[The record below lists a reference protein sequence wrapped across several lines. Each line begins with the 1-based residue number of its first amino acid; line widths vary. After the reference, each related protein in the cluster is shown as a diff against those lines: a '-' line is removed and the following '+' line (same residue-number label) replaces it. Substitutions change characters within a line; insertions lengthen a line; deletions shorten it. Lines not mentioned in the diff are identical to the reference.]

1 MNHVREFHPISDE
14 KHRHVVTHKVKVTLS
29 GVELDS
35 KTTWIP
41 QGLRASTLMHN
52 GGEPNNN
59 RGLNP
64 RSPEKISTCKV
75 RYIVSYFKETLGTGS
90 SSMNNTFRDTFPVEL
105 SKLFNQMIVLKED
118 GSSLADGEGGVVVP
132 DGGAG
137 VGGPEAG
144 VVPTGGAVPVRIHG
158 WATGIAAGIGPWS
171 CVAWGKGAMVVGD
184 KDEEWQEEE
193 ELVSTFNAFWLH
205 VNLSGAAL
213 ISITT
218 YVLTKVT
225 SSAV

>member
-14 KHRHVVTHKVKVTLS
+14 KDRHVVTHKVKVTLS

-52 GGEPNNN
+52 CGEPNNN

-75 RYIVSYFKETLGTGS
+75 RNIVCYFKETLGTGS
-90 SSMNNTFRDTFPVEL
+90 PCMNYPFRDTFPVEL
-105 SKLFNQMIVLKED
+105 SKLFNQMVVLKED

-144 VVPTGGAVPVRIHG
+144 VVPAGRAVLQEPRGETRSDGRASRSRIQEGG
-158 WATGIAAGIGPWS
+158 
-171 CVAWGKGAMVVGD
+171 
-184 KDEEWQEEE
+184 QEMAERQD
-193 ELVSTFNAFWLH
+193 
-205 VNLSGAAL
+205 
-213 ISITT
+213 
-218 YVLTKVT
+218 
-225 SSAV
+225 